1 MWIRRP
7 ARRSKPS
14 SRMSP
19 PPRPRWSSARTAP
32 PATND
37 RIDECSPPM
46 LEGGAA
52 FERISSE
59 DAMTGTIGRTAA
71 AGLCMAL
78 GVFAEPAL
86 ADEVADFYRGKTF
99 TLVVG
104 HEVGTGFD
112 IYARTL
118 QRHLARYIPGN
129 PVVVV
134 QNMVGASGLAAANW
148 LYNAAPKD
156 GTVTATFVHTIPFE
170 PLMGN
175 TAARFEAAKF
185 TWIGNMEE
193 SVAVCGVSKAAGIAK
208 FDDMRSKETI
218 SGATGATGPLVKS
231 ALAVKNLLG
240 VKMKVVTGYAGS
252 ASVKVA
258 IQRGE
263 VHGICGLP
271 MSTITSFWRDDYESG
286 NFKPII
292 QLSGRKQ
299 AELKDIPHV
308 DDYATSEEDR
318 QVFGLI
324 FGTQA
329 LGRIFVSPPAMPV
342 ARRDALRKALL
353 DTMKD
358 PEFIAD
364 ATKTQIDISPMTG
377 EEVEAFIA
385 RLSTSSPAVI
395 ERTKQAFR
403 NE

>member
-1 MWIRRP
+1 
-7 ARRSKPS
+7 
-14 SRMSP
+14 
-19 PPRPRWSSARTAP
+19 
-32 PATND
+32 
-37 RIDECSPPM
+37 M

-59 DAMTGTIGRTAA
+59 DAMTGIAGRVAA
-71 AGLCMAL
+71 AGLTAAI
-78 GVFAEPAL
+78 GVLAGPAA
-86 ADEVADFYRGKTF
+86 ADEVADFYKGKTF
-99 TLVVG
+99 TVVVG

-175 TAARFEAAKF
+175 SAARFEAAKF

-193 SVAVCGVSKAAGIAK
+193 SIAVCGVSKAAGIAK

-218 SGATGATGPLVKS
+218 FGATGATGPLVKS
-231 ALAVKNLLG
+231 ALAVRNLLG

-292 QLSGRKQ
+292 QLSGRNQ

-308 DDYATSEEDR
+308 DDYARSDDDR

-329 LGRIFVSPPAMPV
+329 LGRIFVSPPAMPEV
-342 ARRDALRKALL
+342 RKTALRKALL

-364 ATKTQIDISPMTG
+364 AVKTQIDISPMTG
-377 EEVEAFIA
+377 QEVEAFIA
-385 RLSTSSPAVI
+385 LVSSASPAVI